1 MKDGDEWKIAF
12 KAKYGLYEWLVMLF
26 GLINAPSTFIHL
38 MNHVLH
44 AHLHLDTSQKSIED
58 YLKIPYVLK

>member
-12 KAKYGLYEWLVMLF
+12 KTKYGLYEWLVMLF

-44 AHLHLDTSQKSIED
+44 VFISKFMVVYFNDILI
-58 YLKIPYVLK
+58 Y